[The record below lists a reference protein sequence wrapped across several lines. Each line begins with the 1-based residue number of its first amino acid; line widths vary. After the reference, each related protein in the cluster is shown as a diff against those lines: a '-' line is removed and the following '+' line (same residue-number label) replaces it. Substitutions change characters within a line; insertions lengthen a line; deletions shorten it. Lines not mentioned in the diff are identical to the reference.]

1 MSFRFKKQLKSIR
14 ENVLIC
20 KFIQKGLWFMED
32 SDLVIN
38 VIGKIVIFVFYLLFI
53 VEIKCISQKGWINIE

>member
-1 MSFRFKKQLKSIR
+1 
-14 ENVLIC
+14 
-20 KFIQKGLWFMED
+20 MED

-53 VEIKCISQKGWINIE
+53 VEIKCIS